1 MRATETLLAAL
12 LAGCA
17 EAPASQPAL
26 VQVVA
31 TDYALQ
37 VPATLAAGP
46 AIITFEN
53 RGAHRHEL
61 AMAPLKPGLTARQF
75 ADSLARGVST
85 ASLRAKGSAVLF
97 ADPQRRN
104 DVVALRVTLT
114 SGELWGVWCQLRDGK
129 DAPRHTALGMV
140 AVVTV
145 P

>member
-1 MRATETLLAAL
+1 MLV
-12 LAGCA
+12 GCA

-26 VQVVA
+26 VHVVA

-61 AMAPLKPGLTARQF
+61 AMAPLKPGVTARQF
-75 ADSLARGVST
+75 ADALAKGAPT

-97 ADPQRRN
+97 AEPQQRN
-104 DVVALRVTLT
+104 NVVALRVTLAP
-114 SGELWGVWCQLRDGK
+114 GERWGVWCQLRDST
-129 DAPRHTALGMV
+129 DAPRHTTLGMF